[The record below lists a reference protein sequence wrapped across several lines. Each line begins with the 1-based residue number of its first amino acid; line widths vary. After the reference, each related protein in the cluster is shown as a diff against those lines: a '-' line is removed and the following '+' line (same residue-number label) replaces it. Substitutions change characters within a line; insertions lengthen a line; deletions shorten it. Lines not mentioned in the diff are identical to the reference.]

1 MQPARPVKA
10 GRARATTHVAAG
22 CARGMLAAVERGAR
36 LLVVAGVVWLGDGR
50 VLVQRRA
57 PTARFGA
64 DCFELPGG
72 KVEHGEAPAAALSR
86 ELVEE
91 WGPDAATLRVGRV
104 VEVLHHVYPAPG
116 PEVVLCVYD
125 VDATAWGPGESWR
138 GRARPEPGVRV
149 AAFAPAALP
158 VDEFLPADRDFVA
171 WIRDGGHPAAPSKRS
186 TST

>member
-1 MQPARPVKA
+1 
-10 GRARATTHVAAG
+10 
-22 CARGMLAAVERGAR
+22 MLAAVDPRAR
-36 LLVVAGVVWLGDGR
+36 LLVVAGVVWLADGR

-64 DCFELPGG
+64 NCFELPGG
-72 KVEHGEAPAAALSR
+72 KVEYGEAPTVALAR

-91 WGPDAATLRVGRV
+91 WGPDAAVLRVGRV
-104 VEVLHHVYPAPG
+104 LDVLHHVYPAPG

-125 VDATAWGPGESWR
+125 VDAGAWGPGETWR
-138 GRARPEPGVRV
+138 GRARPEPGVSV

-171 WIRDGGHPAAPSKRS
+171 WLRGGGHGAAPSKRS
-186 TST
+186 IST